1 MEKNE
6 QKNHHHHQPNHN
18 QSNFYQGVFLGVAV
32 IILVFISFLVG
43 LKVGQEGFDKR
54 YPPMVKP
61 WMKMPREGFIPKKF
75 RGYGVVG
82 VVDSVSKESF
92 VVKSRWGELVTV
104 LVDKNTK
111 YKVDGKN
118 GSFSDVK
125 KGKNV
130 MVIGQPQEEELAVKA
145 IIIRIF

>member
-1 MEKNE
+1 MEKGE
-6 QKNHHHHQPNHN
+6 SKNNHPHHQG
-18 QSNFYQGVFLGVAV
+18 NFYQGVFLGVVV
-32 IILVFISFLVG
+32 IVLVFISFLVG
-43 LKVGQEGFDKR
+43 LKVGREGFEKR

-61 WMKMPREGFIPKKF
+61 WMKMPKEGFIPKKF
-75 RGYGVVG
+75 RGHGVAG

-145 IIIRIF
+145 LIVRVF